1 MRRATHLLA
10 VTLLAASPA
19 VAGAALIQVPGEV
32 GTIQAAID
40 GASDGDVIQIA
51 PGTYATSLVLR
62 GGVTLVGG
70 GPRPEDTVLSGSYM
84 HPLIKLEGDSRP
96 ARVENLTLR
105 DGFGY
110 KGAGMELQG
119 AVLDVY
125 RVRFVSNAAALEGGA
140 IYATSSLLTLR
151 ECLFY
156 ANYAQGGEG
165 RSIYIQGD
173 DQTGRAHVVEN
184 CTWAGNAGCCGGI
197 SLVISDCRVEV
208 TNSILEEVT
217 CLAGGDGYFACNNG
231 TFCGTDGGGNF
242 FADPR
247 YCGFENAD
255 CRLEPESPCLPENNP
270 DCGLIGAFGGCGLT
284 ATAETSF
291 SALKSLY

>member
-1 MRRATHLLA
+1 MRRAAHLLA

-140 IYATSSLLTLR
+140 IYATSSLLMAELR
-151 ECLFY
+151 QLGG
-156 ANYAQGGEG
+156 AQGRPHE
-165 RSIYIQGD
+165 
-173 DQTGRAHVVEN
+173 
-184 CTWAGNAGCCGGI
+184 
-197 SLVISDCRVEV
+197 
-208 TNSILEEVT
+208 
-217 CLAGGDGYFACNNG
+217 
-231 TFCGTDGGGNF
+231 GGGVL
-242 FADPR
+242 D
-247 YCGFENAD
+247 
-255 CRLEPESPCLPENNP
+255 RL
-270 DCGLIGAFGGCGLT
+270 DA
-284 ATAETSF
+284 
-291 SALKSLY
+291 